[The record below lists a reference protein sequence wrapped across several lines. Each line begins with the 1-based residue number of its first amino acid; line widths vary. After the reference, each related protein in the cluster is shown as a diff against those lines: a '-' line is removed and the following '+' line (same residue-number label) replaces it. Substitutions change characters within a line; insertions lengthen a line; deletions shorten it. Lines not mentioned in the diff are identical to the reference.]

1 MGFIS
6 AANLF
11 LVSLLLLLVV
21 VDADDV
27 ECEGSLSL
35 AVLEDEEDEVDIVN
49 DEEKLF
55 NLVGVHE
62 DGIWLL

>member
-6 AANLF
+6 VLLLLQWDNLF

-35 AVLEDEEDEVDIVN
+35 AVLEDEEEEVDIVN
-49 DEEKLF
+49 DEEELF
-55 NLVGVHE
+55 NLVG
-62 DGIWLL
+62 GA